1 MGLGAVM
8 REWVGNEGGDYE
20 SDKSE
25 LGARVAI
32 QFVTQRFKQRVG
44 DEPGRITWLRVGDVV
59 VPEKG

>member
-1 MGLGAVM
+1 M